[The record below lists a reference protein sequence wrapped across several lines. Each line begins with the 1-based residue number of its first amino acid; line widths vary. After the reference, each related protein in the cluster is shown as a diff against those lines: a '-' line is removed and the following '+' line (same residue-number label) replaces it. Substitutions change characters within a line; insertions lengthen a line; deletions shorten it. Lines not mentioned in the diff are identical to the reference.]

1 MKTNVA
7 VARGARANRATR
19 CVPRAAKMPPRFS
32 RPGGTGSRSSR
43 RPGAVRASHGEA
55 KDSRTGVFCEV
66 VAVQIRYMQEV
77 RTCKDACTCK
87 KVDYRRD
94 KKGMDGLVYQVR
106 G

>member
-1 MKTNVA
+1 MWLW
-7 VARGARANRATR
+7 RGEL
-19 CVPRAAKMPPRFS
+19 VPTGRRPVYRVRQKMSPRFF

-87 KVDYRRD
+87 KVDDRRD